1 MFAVRLQRYDGRCQ
15 EPARG
20 AGGRYRG
27 THPGRGPRLFLR
39 DGYAATTLAAVAD
52 AARVGHRTVY
62 VRFGT
67 KAALL
72 KRVVD
77 VAVAG
82 DTRPIDVASRDWF
95 QTALT
100 APTLAE
106 RIAASASGSASALM
120 ARAGDLIAI
129 AEQAA
134 PAEPD
139 IAAAARAGREG
150 TRDAIRLFFTRLR
163 RGRAAPGGHR
173 RRLAGRHGQPAQPG
187 SDVPAGSRHARLDQ
201 RPVPALAGHH
211 AQPPHL
217 GGRLASQPATRPAP
231 GKRRPDRYPARP
243 RCDPGGAAGTR
254 QPPGNPRRC
263 AEPH

>member
-1 MFAVRLQRYDGRCQ
+1 MQLHCNTMTDDVKSLRAARVADTEERILAA
-15 EPARG
+15 ARG
-20 AGGRYRG
+20 
-27 THPGRGPRLFLR
+27 LFLR

-82 DTRPIDVASRDWF
+82 DTRPIDVISRDWF

-106 RIAASASGSASALM
+106 RVAACASGSSALM

-129 AEQAA
+129 AQQ
-134 PAEPD
+134 AEPVEPA
-139 IAAAARAGREG
+139 IAAAAQAAREA
-150 TRDAIRLFFTRLR
+150 TRDAVRLFCTRLR
-163 RGRAAPGGHR
+163 DDGLLPDGCDVGWLADTASLLIQAQTYLLGRDTLGWT
-173 RRLAGRHGQPAQPG
+173 
-187 SDVPAGSRHARLDQ
+187 SDQYQHW
-201 RPVPALAGHH
+201 
-211 AQPPHL
+211 
-217 GGRLASQPATRPAP
+217 LASTL
-231 GKRRPDRYPARP
+231 DRLIA
-243 RCDPGGAAGTR
+243 AAG
-254 QPPGNPRRC
+254 PGR
-263 AEPH
+263 

>member
-1 MFAVRLQRYDGRCQ
+1 MIQRHAHHDAILDELNDQ
-15 EPARG
+15 P
-20 AGGRYRG
+20 
-27 THPGRGPRLFLR
+27 
-39 DGYAATTLAAVAD
+39 VAET

-106 RIAASASGSASALM
+106 RVAASASGASALM
-120 ARAGDLIAI
+120 AGAGDLIAL

-134 PAEPD
+134 PTEPD

-150 TRDAIRLFFTRLR
+150 TRDAVRLFCTRLR
-163 RGRAAPGGHR
+163 DDGLIPADSDLAW
-173 RRLAGRHGQPAQPG
+173 LAGTAGLLSQAQTYLLG
-187 SDVPAGSRHARLDQ
+187 RDTLGWTGDQYQQWLATTLSRLIA
-201 RPVPALAGHH
+201 
-211 AQPPHL
+211 
-217 GGRLASQPATRPAP
+217 
-231 GKRRPDRYPARP
+231 
-243 RCDPGGAAGTR
+243 AAGA
-254 QPPGNPRRC
+254 GG
-263 AEPH
+263 

>member
-1 MFAVRLQRYDGRCQ
+1 MTDDVKSLRAARVADTEERILAA
-15 EPARG
+15 ARG
-20 AGGRYRG
+20 
-27 THPGRGPRLFLR
+27 LFLR

-82 DTRPIDVASRDWF
+82 DTRPIDVISRDWF

-106 RIAASASGSASALM
+106 RVAACASGSSALM

-129 AEQAA
+129 AQQ
-134 PAEPD
+134 AEPVEPA
-139 IAAAARAGREG
+139 IAAAAQAAREG
-150 TRDAIRLFFTRLR
+150 TRDAVRLFCTRLR
-163 RGRAAPGGHR
+163 DDGLLPDGCDVGWLAETASLLIQAQTYLLGRDTLGWT
-173 RRLAGRHGQPAQPG
+173 
-187 SDVPAGSRHARLDQ
+187 SDQYQHW
-201 RPVPALAGHH
+201 
-211 AQPPHL
+211 
-217 GGRLASQPATRPAP
+217 LASTL
-231 GKRRPDRYPARP
+231 DRLIA
-243 RCDPGGAAGTR
+243 AAG
-254 QPPGNPRRC
+254 PGR
-263 AEPH
+263 

>member
-1 MFAVRLQRYDGRCQ
+1 MVDDVKGLRA
-15 EPARG
+15 ARV
-20 AGGRYRG
+20 ADTEERILAAAR
-27 THPGRGPRLFLR
+27 RLFLR

-82 DTRPIDVASRDWF
+82 DTRPIDVVSRDWF
-95 QTALT
+95 QAALA

-106 RIAASASGSASALM
+106 RVAAYASASAGLM

-129 AEQAA
+129 AQQ
-134 PAEPD
+134 AEPVEPA

-150 TRDAIRLFFTRLR
+150 TRDAVQLFCTRLR
-163 RGRAAPGGHR
+163 DDG
-173 RRLAGRHGQPAQPG
+173 LL
-187 SDVPAGSRHARLDQ
+187 PAGSDLTW
-201 RPVPALAGHH
+201 LAGTASLLSQ
-211 AQPPHL
+211 AQTYLL
-217 GGRLASQPATRPAP
+217 GRDTLGWTSDQYQQWLATTLSRLIA
-231 GKRRPDRYPARP
+231 
-243 RCDPGGAAGTR
+243 AAGA
-254 QPPGNPRRC
+254 GG
-263 AEPH
+263 